1 MSKWFTASKLALS
14 MDETNIIKFIWSNSP
29 QYASTGCN
37 EKYIDCK
44 CKMS

>member
-1 MSKWFTASKLALS
+1 
-14 MDETNIIKFIWSNSP
+14 MDETNVVEFIVSNSP
-29 QYASTGCN
+29 WYASIGCN